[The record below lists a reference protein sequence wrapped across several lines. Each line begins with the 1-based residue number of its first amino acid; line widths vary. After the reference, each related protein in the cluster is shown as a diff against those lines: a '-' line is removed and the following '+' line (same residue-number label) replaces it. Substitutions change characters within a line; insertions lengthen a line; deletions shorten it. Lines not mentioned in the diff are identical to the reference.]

1 MENNRWSQEMTEIC
15 NDDIL
20 DYFDK
25 GKSILVSYKFSYD
38 GLEKIRFVRINEKNH
53 FVKKVKKIKNRIL
66 ITVH

>member
-25 GKSILVSYKFSYD
+25 GKSILFSYKFLYD

>member
-25 GKSILVSYKFSYD
+25 GKSILVSYKFLYD
-38 GLEKIRFVRINEKNH
+38 GLEKIRFVRVNEKNY
-53 FVKKVKKIKNRIL
+53 FVKKIKKIKNRIL